1 MLGTSKASGKSS
13 LDKIAVSVIV
23 PVYRSEVTLKEL
35 HARVIAALEPCTSRL
50 EIIFVDDGSGD
61 GSWKVICELAQLD
74 RRVRGL
80 QHSRN
85 YGQHNALL
93 TAIRAAAHEVIVT
106 IDDDLQNPPEEIP
119 KLLAMLDAGCDV
131 VYGTPQIEQ
140 HGLLRDLASRITKI
154 ALQSAMGADTARNT
168 SAFRVFR
175 TFLRDAFADYH
186 NPFVSIDVLLTWGT
200 TGFSAVAVKHDPRKV
215 GVSNYTFG
223 KLVRH
228 ALNMTRL
235 PQPKRCMPSG

>member
-1 MLGTSKASGKSS
+1 ML
-13 LDKIAVSVIV
+13 AV
-23 PVYRSEVTLKEL
+23 
-35 HARVIAALEPCTSRL
+35 
-50 EIIFVDDGSGD
+50 
-61 GSWKVICELAQLD
+61 
-74 RRVRGL
+74 
-80 QHSRN
+80 
-85 YGQHNALL
+85 
-93 TAIRAAAHEVIVT
+93 
-106 IDDDLQNPPEEIP
+106 
-119 KLLAMLDAGCDV
+119 LDAGCDV

-168 SAFRVFR
+168 SAFRAFR

-228 ALNMTRL
+228 ALNMMTGFSVL
-235 PQPKRCMPSG
+235 PLQLASMIGFFFTFVGCGLLTYVVVNYLLYGSAVAGFAFLASVLALFSGAQMFALGIIGEYLARMHMRSMGRPAGVVRQAVGSAEALAVAGPGGGSAKWLPAAGLVGANPALDNLAAMRR